1 MDEFFYTSS
10 RTFNFLVVVDLAGD
24 MKHWF
29 LGKQQHT
36 WKVTCTADADLSKF

>member
-1 MDEFFYTSS
+1 MTLLFCISS
-10 RTFNFLVVVDLAGD
+10 RTFNFLVVVDLADD